1 MDIEV
6 LIETVKRLGEELCE
20 LEEKLSEI
28 AEGGM
33 KKFPER

>member
-6 LIETVKRLGEELCE
+6 LIETVKRLSEELCE

-28 AEGGM
+28 AEGEM
-33 KKFPER
+33 SQVE